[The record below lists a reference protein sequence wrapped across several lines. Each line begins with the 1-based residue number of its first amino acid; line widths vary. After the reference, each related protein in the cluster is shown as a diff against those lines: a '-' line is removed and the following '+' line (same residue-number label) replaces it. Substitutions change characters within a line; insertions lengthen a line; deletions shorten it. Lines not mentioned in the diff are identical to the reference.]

1 MIILP
6 SVSCGIISRSGSISV
21 VTEASTYIAAVE
33 AADGQSLESSVKTA
47 INNFIDGCKSDGI
60 WDAIKSC
67 CILAGA
73 RTLNGALVPL
83 KGTAP
88 TSFFFT
94 SSDYSRSTGL
104 LSDGTTKY
112 LNSNRA
118 HNADPQD
125 SFHLS
130 VYHHSSTIPQ
140 NGTSRYLIGARSVT
154 SAVCFS
160 VVGLYKATTSGAI
173 GVTAGARSIIES
185 SPATPNNTSSHS
197 AGIYGVTRNSAS
209 QYIAYFPP
217 TFNGTSTSTVT
228 NQPSKPR
235 DAVNYL
241 VFGLANTN
249 TNLSSAVTAR
259 IAFYSIGEYLNMTLL
274 KSRVDTLISAFSGL

>member
-6 SVSCGIISRSGSISV
+6 SVSFGIISRSDSISV

-118 HNADPQD
+118 HNADPQNN
-125 SFHLS
+125 FHLS
-130 VYHHSSTIPQ
+130 VYHHSNTIPL
-140 NGTSRYLIGARSVT
+140 NATYYYLIGARSPT
-154 SAVCFS
+154 TCLSHIAFFK
-160 VVGLYKATTSGAI
+160 GTSGAL
-173 GVTAGARSIIES
+173 GMGAGARTTQSQIF
-185 SPATPNNTSSHS
+185 TPYGTSSHV
-197 AGIYGVTRNSAS
+197 AGIYGVTKN
-209 QYIAYFPP
+209 
-217 TFNGTSTSTVT
+217 STSQHTLYYPLTTSPASSSYTFSSVASVT
-228 NQPSKPR
+228 P
-235 DAVNYL
+235 DATTNYL
-241 VFGLANTN
+241 VFGRA
-249 TNLSSAVTAR
+249 NLSNSLSECVPAR
-259 IAFYSIGEYLNMTLL
+259 IAFYSIGEYLDMTLL
-274 KSRVDTLISAFSGL
+274 KARVNTLISALSGL

>member
-6 SVSCGIISRSGSISV
+6 SVSYGIISRTSISII
-21 VTEASTYIAAVE
+21 TEGSTYIAAVE

-47 INNFIDGCKSDGI
+47 INNFINGCKSDGI

-88 TSFFFT
+88 SSFFFT

-118 HNADPQD
+118 HNADPQNN
-125 SFHLS
+125 FHLS
-130 VYHHSSTIPQ
+130 AYHHSSTIPL
-140 NGTSRYLIGARSVT
+140 NGTFNYLIGAKSPV
-154 SAVCFS
+154 VCFS
-160 VVGLYKATTSGAI
+160 AASLFKN
-173 GVTAGARSIIES
+173 TAGQLGVGGGARGSNISIF
-185 SPATPNNTSSHS
+185 TPNGTSSHS
-197 AGIYGVTRNSAS
+197 AGIYGVTRNNAS
-209 QYIAYFPP
+209 QYIIHYPSSSFTQSSSA
-217 TFNGTSTSTVT
+217 SVT
-228 NQPSKPR
+228 P
-235 DAVNYL
+235 DATTNYL
-241 VFGLANTN
+241 VFGLANT
-249 TNLSSAVTAR
+249 TNSLSSGAPAR
-259 IAFYSIGEYLNMTLL
+259 IAFYSIGEYLDVTLL
-274 KSRVDTLISAFSGL
+274 KARVNTLISAFSGL